1 MSLGQHVGQKIL
13 VVGAGG
19 IGTATVEH
27 LVTEDARVVVA
38 GRNVRMD
45 GPFDDPKD
53 ELGIVLGH
61 LTLDITDEGAVE
73 WGVTRAAEILG
84 GLDALMV
91 TAGHRHELAPL
102 HETQSG
108 WAREIIETE
117 LIGVMSLVRHALP
130 FLRNAGNKGRRAGIV
145 VVASDSAKA
154 GSTGDAASSAARSGV
169 LGMVKSVA
177 RENASVPLTVNA
189 VCPGPTN
196 TEMYRQAA
204 ESEGMT
210 GKVFSGMAK
219 GIPARRLGQPEEIAA
234 TVAFLL
240 SEGSAY
246 ITGQALSV
254 SGGLTM

>member
-1 MSLGQHVGQKIL
+1 MGQHAGQKIL
-13 VVGAGG
+13 VIGAGG
-19 IGTATVEH
+19 IGMATVEK

-38 GRNVRMD
+38 GRSVPVG
-45 GPFDDPKD
+45 GPYDDPQD
-53 ELGIVLGH
+53 ELGIVMGH
-61 LTLDITDEGAVE
+61 LAVDITDEGAVE
-73 WGVTRAAEILG
+73 WGVSRATETLG
-84 GLDALMV
+84 GLDGLV
-91 TAGHRHELAPL
+91 ITAGHRHDLAPL
-102 HETQSG
+102 HETDAD
-108 WAREIIETE
+108 WTREILETE
-117 LIGVMSLVRHALP
+117 LIGVMSVVRHALP
-130 FLRNAGNKGRRAGIV
+130 FLRHAGHEGRRAGIV

-154 GSTGDAASSAARSGV
+154 GSMGDAASSAARAGV

-177 RENASVPLTVNA
+177 RENADVPLTVNA
-189 VCPGPTN
+189 VCPGPTD

-204 ESEGMT
+204 QAGGLT

-219 GIPARRLGQPEEIAA
+219 GIPSRRLGRPEEIAA

>member
-1 MSLGQHVGQKIL
+1 MSVGQHAGQRIL

-38 GRNVRMD
+38 GRNVRME
-45 GPFDDPKD
+45 GPFEDPQD
-53 ELGIVLGH
+53 ELGLVMGH

-73 WGVTRAAEILG
+73 WGVARAADILG
-84 GLDALMV
+84 GLDALVV
-91 TAGHRHELAPL
+91 TAGHRHDLAPL
-102 HETQSG
+102 HETQAG
-108 WAREIIETE
+108 WARDIIETE
-117 LIGVMSLVRHALP
+117 LVGVMSLVRHALP
-130 FLRNAGNKGRRAGIV
+130 FLRHSGSNGRRAGIV

-154 GSTGDAASSAARSGV
+154 GSMGDAASSAARAGV

-177 RENASVPLTVNA
+177 RENATVPVTVNA
-189 VCPGPTN
+189 VCPGPTD
-196 TEMYRQAA
+196 TEMYRHAA
-204 ESEGMT
+204 ETEGLT

-219 GIPARRLGQPEEIAA
+219 GIPARRLGQPQEIAA
-234 TVAFLL
+234 TVGFLL

-246 ITGQALSV
+246 ITGQAISV